1 MILDPITKVPTNR
14 IIIKRSSPA
23 CFKRLVAK
31 SALDRWVEIRS
42 PCRKLDLSGMLN
54 HRVLVTKNFDLEAQ
68 STEMKTVE
76 HDCVVIGGGPGG
88 YVAAIRAAQLGM
100 NTACVDENDV
110 FGGTCLRVGCIP
122 SKALLESSHLYH
134 ESQSALKDHGIDAG
148 DVKLD
153 LAKMLA
159 RKDKIVSQLTGGVS
173 MLLKRNKVTAYNGRG
188 KLTAVDTAAVE
199 TKDGPVSI
207 RAKNII
213 LATGSRPWTMPGVE
227 LDGDRIGDSTAALNY
242 PEVPKKLVVIGGG
255 YIGLELGSVWNRLG
269 SEVIVLEA
277 MDRVLA
283 GLDHEIGQI
292 AVRTFS
298 KQGIEFQTGK
308 WVESAKLDGDQCVVK
323 CKDSDP
329 ITCDRVLLST
339 GRVPCSD
346 ELGLE
351 GVGIETDK
359 RGFIPVDENFQTAV
373 RGVYAIGDLIGGAM
387 LAHKASEEGIV
398 CIERISGM
406 KSHVNYDAIPAIV
419 YTHPEIASVGKTEEQ
434 LKEAGVEYIKGIC
447 PYGASG
453 RAMALGDT
461 TGRVKVLADAKTDRV
476 LGVHI
481 IGARAG
487 DLIAEAV
494 AAMEFGASSEDIA
507 RCCHAHP
514 TLSELMHEAA
524 MAVSKRAIHTA

>member
-1 MILDPITKVPTNR
+1 MSV
-14 IIIKRSSPA
+14 
-23 CFKRLVAK
+23 
-31 SALDRWVEIRS
+31 
-42 PCRKLDLSGMLN
+42 
-54 HRVLVTKNFDLEAQ
+54 
-68 STEMKTVE
+68 VE

-100 NTACVDENDV
+100 NTACIDENDV
-110 FGGTCLRVGCIP
+110 YGGTCLRVGCIP
-122 SKALLESSHLYH
+122 SKALLESSHLYE
-134 ESQSALKDHGIDAG
+134 ESKSHFADHGIQVPNVG
-148 DVKLD
+148 LD
-153 LAKMLA
+153 LKTMLA

-173 MLLKRNKVTAYNGRG
+173 MLLKRNKVTMYNGRG
-188 KLTAVDTAAVE
+188 KLSAVDQIEVTGKGE
-199 TKDGPVSI
+199 TVQL
-207 RAKNII
+207 RAKHII
-213 LATGSRPWTMPGVE
+213 LATGSRPATMRGVE
-227 LDGDRIGDSTAALNY
+227 MDGDLIGDSTAALNY
-242 PEVPKKLVVIGGG
+242 DSVPETLVVIGGG
-255 YIGLELGSVWNRLG
+255 YIGLELGSVWSRLG
-269 SEVIVLEA
+269 SKVIVLEA

-292 AVRTFS
+292 AARTFT
-298 KQGIEFQTGK
+298 KQGIEFRTNS
-308 WVESAKLDGDQCVVK
+308 WVESATIENGKCVVK

-329 ITCDRVLLST
+329 MTCDRVLLST

-346 ELGLE
+346 DLGLE
-351 GVGIETDK
+351 TVGIETDK
-359 RGFIPVDENFQTAV
+359 RGFVPVDENYQTAV
-373 RGVYAIGDLIGGAM
+373 RGVYAIGDLTGGAM

-398 CIERISGM
+398 CVERITGM

-419 YTHPEIASVGKTEEQ
+419 YTNPEIASVGKTEEQ
-434 LKEAGVEYIKGIC
+434 LKEAGIEYIKGIC

-453 RAMALGDT
+453 RALALGDT
-461 TGRVKVLADAKTDRV
+461 AGRVKVLAHAKTDRV